1 MQIDYRCLAPGGIF
15 LDRAGPPGR
24 GTPRR
29 LATGPPYTVQA
40 VHLYVRDTSGRL
52 EGEISVPASK
62 YHAHRALMLASLAEG
77 ESRIKGGVA
86 AKHVQ
91 STIEVLT
98 GLGTEIE
105 RTADGFLVR
114 GGLPYRPLRDTVSVG
129 SSGTTLY
136 FMIGLASLAD
146 APVTITGQKYFQRRP
161 VGPLLEA
168 LSAMGI
174 ELSSA
179 NATPPI
185 TVAPRRP
192 RGGRVSI
199 AGTLSQW
206 ISGLLIVAPFAS
218 GPTTIEVE
226 GTLNEQPYV
235 ELTVNMMRDFGLE
248 VGVSDDWR
256 RFEIEGNQTARP
268 AEVTLPP
275 DIGSLAFG
283 LAATSIHP
291 ADVFFHGVTEI
302 DGSRVDHPEAHFL
315 DVVAAMGLPMELDP
329 AAGGMRVRHD
339 GVRLRG
345 VEIDCRPMPDMLP
358 VLSTMGQ
365 FAEGETR
372 FSNVAHVRLKE
383 SDRVVSMLQLNRMG
397 GDVEEQGDELVVRGI
412 SGELTGSPL
421 SSFNDHRVH
430 MSLAVAASRA
440 RGESSLTYPN
450 AFRISYP
457 GFLEDMRGIGLDL
470 SIEDDRE
477 RTPVGAP
484 VDAGEAKGG
493 QRAVESIAI
502 DQAAEISIVDWVG
515 RWARERPGE
524 NAVVDTRA
532 GGTRVWTWEEL
543 DQEADKAAALLL
555 ELGVEPG
562 ETVAYQL
569 PNWGEFVILTL
580 ACMKIGA
587 ICCALMPIF
596 REREIGFALRRSKA
610 RVLVV
615 ADEFRGRKHAE
626 EAAAMLTGNEDVDG
640 PKSAD
645 IERFSAHQHGVEHV
659 IVVGSAGTPVLP
671 KTEGVRWHDFA
682 AAVAR
687 QTPDTAAIVARKPA
701 PTALSQLFFT
711 SGSTGEP
718 KGVLHRYDALTRAA
732 MMEVEHLGLGRDD
745 TIFIPTPLAH
755 QTGLLYG
762 MWLSFALGSTQ
773 VIQDVWDARRGAA
786 ALREW
791 DGTFVQAA
799 TPFLADLVRVV
810 EAGEEVAPPA
820 LRIFVVTGAAVPRA
834 LAERATTVLSA
845 AVCGAWGSTESCL
858 GALAAP
864 GDDPAKVWGTDG
876 RALAGTRIRIVDD
889 SDQVLGPG
897 EEGNFQVTSRCLFE
911 RYLDR
916 PDLTAA
922 AMTADGWYRTGD
934 LATIDGDG
942 YLRLTGRVKDI
953 INRGGEKVPVAEI
966 EQLMHEH
973 PAVAEVAIVAMPDE
987 RLGERACA
995 FVVLDPDFEGGLG
1008 LAEVREWLDSQ
1019 EMSKHYWPE
1028 RVEVIEAMPRTPSGK
1043 IQKFV
1048 LRERAK
1054 GLRPQEPNPIPS
1066 ETEEEPVR

>member
-1 MQIDYRCLAPGGIF
+1 
-15 LDRAGPPGR
+15 
-24 GTPRR
+24 
-29 LATGPPYTVQA
+29 
-40 VHLYVRDTSGRL
+40 
-52 EGEISVPASK
+52 
-62 YHAHRALMLASLAEG
+62 MLASLADG
-77 ESRIKGGVA
+77 ESRITGGVA

-98 GLGTEIE
+98 GLGTQIE
-105 RTADGFLVR
+105 KTGDGFLVR

-146 APVTITGQKYFQRRP
+146 TPVTITGQKYFQRRP

-168 LSAMGI
+168 LSDCGI

-185 TVAPRRP
+185 TVQPKRP

-206 ISGLLIVAPFAS
+206 ISGLIIVAPFAT

-226 GTLNEQPYV
+226 GTLNERPYV

-248 VGVSDDWR
+248 VGVADDWR
-256 RFEIEGNQTARP
+256 RFEIEGNQTAR
-268 AEVTLPP
+268 AADVTLPP

-291 ADVFFHGVTEI
+291 SDVFFRGVSEI
-302 DGSRVDHPEAHFL
+302 DGTKVDHPEAHFL
-315 DVVAAMGLPMELDP
+315 DVVAEMGLPMELDR
-329 AAGGMRVRHD
+329 AAGGVRVRHD

-412 SGELTGSPL
+412 DGDLTGSPL

-430 MSLAVAASRA
+430 MSLTVAASRA

-450 AFRISYP
+450 AYRISYP
-457 GFLEDMRGIGLDL
+457 GFLEDMGGIGFDL
-470 SIEDDRE
+470 SIEDDRV
-477 RTPVGAP
+477 RSATGAP
-484 VDAGEAKGG
+484 VATGEAEGG

-502 DQAAEISIVDWVG
+502 DQAAEVPIVDWVG
-515 RWARERPGE
+515 RWARERPAE
-524 NAVVDTRA
+524 DALVDVRA
-532 GGTRVWTWEEL
+532 GGTRTWTWAEL
-543 DQEADKAAALLL
+543 DREADKAASLLL

-580 ACMKIGA
+580 ACMKVGA
-587 ICCALMPIF
+587 ISCALMPIF

-615 ADEFRGRKHAE
+615 ADEFRGRRHAE
-626 EAAAMLTGNEDVDG
+626 ETAAMLADDVDG
-640 PKSAD
+640 PKTRH
-645 IERFSAHQHGVEHV
+645 IGTFSAHQHRLAVEHV
-659 IVVGSAGTPVLP
+659 LVVGADGAAGLP
-671 KTEGVRWHDFA
+671 ETGGVRWHDFG

-687 QTPDTAAIVARKPA
+687 QEPDTDAIVARKPG

-745 TIFIPTPLAH
+745 TIYIPTPLAH

-762 MWLSFALGSTQ
+762 MWLAFALGSTQ
-773 VIQDVWDARRGAA
+773 VIQDIWDPHVAAR

-799 TPFLADLVRVV
+799 TPFLADLIRVID
-810 EAGEEVAPPA
+810 AGEEVAPPA

-834 LAERATTVLSA
+834 LAERATRVLSA
-845 AVCGAWGSTESCL
+845 SVCGAWGSTESCL

-876 RALAGTRIRIVDD
+876 RALAGTRIRIVDED
-889 SDQVLGPG
+889 DKVLGPG

-911 RYLDR
+911 EYLDR

-942 YLRLTGRVKDI
+942 FLRLTGRVKDI

-966 EQLMHEH
+966 EQLLHEH

-995 FVVLDPDFEGGLG
+995 FVVRAPDFHGDFG
-1008 LAEVREWLDSQ
+1008 LAEVREWLDSH

-1028 RVEVIEAMPRTPSGK
+1028 RVEILTEMPRTPSGK
-1043 IQKFV
+1043 IQKFI
-1048 LRERAK
+1048 LRDRAK
-1054 GLRPQEPNPIPS
+1054 GLRPEPHP
-1066 ETEEEPVR
+1066 TDKTDKEPVR

>member
-1 MQIDYRCLAPGGIF
+1 
-15 LDRAGPPGR
+15 
-24 GTPRR
+24 
-29 LATGPPYTVQA
+29 
-40 VHLYVRDTSGRL
+40 
-52 EGEISVPASK
+52 
-62 YHAHRALMLASLAEG
+62 MLASLAEG

-91 STIEVLT
+91 STIEVLN

-105 RTADGFLVR
+105 RTAEGFLVR
-114 GGLPYRPLRDTVSVG
+114 GGLPYRPLRDSVSVG

-168 LSAMGI
+168 LTSMGI
-174 ELSSA
+174 ELTSA

-185 TVAPRRP
+185 TVQPKRP

-235 ELTVNMMRDFGLE
+235 ELTVNMMRAFGLE

-256 RFEIEGNQTARP
+256 RFEIEPNQTARA
-268 AEVTLPP
+268 AEIALPP

-291 ADVFFHGVTEI
+291 ADVFFHGVSEI
-302 DGSRVDHPEAHFL
+302 DGARVDHPEAHFL
-315 DVVAAMGLPMELDP
+315 DVVTEMGLPMELDP

-412 SGELTGSPL
+412 AGDLTGSPL

-450 AFRISYP
+450 AYRISYP
-457 GFLEDMRGIGLDL
+457 GFLDDMTAIGLDL
-470 SIEDDRE
+470 SIQDDRE

-484 VDAGEAKGG
+484 AGQGEAKGG

-515 RWARERPGE
+515 RWARERPGQ

-626 EAAAMLTGNEDVDG
+626 EAAAMLAGSTNGDE
-640 PKSAD
+640 PLS
-645 IERFSAHQHGVEHV
+645 VEHV
-659 IVVGSAGTPVLP
+659 IVVGANGAPALP
-671 KTEGVRWHDFA
+671 KTEGARWHDFA
-682 AAVAR
+682 AAVAG
-687 QTPDTAAIVARKPA
+687 QEPDTAAIVARKPA

-773 VIQDVWDARRGAA
+773 VIQDVWDPRRAAA

-810 EAGEEVAPPA
+810 EAGEEPVPPA

-889 SDQVLGPG
+889 EDQVLGPG

-911 RYLDR
+911 GYLDR

-966 EQLMHEH
+966 EQLLHEH

-995 FVVLDPDFEGGLG
+995 FIVRDPGFAGDFG
-1008 LAEVREWLDSQ
+1008 LAEVREWLDSH

-1028 RVEVIEAMPRTPSGK
+1028 RVETLAEMPRTPSGK

-1048 LRERAK
+1048 LREQAK
-1054 GLRPQEPNPIPS
+1054 GLRPESNLIPS

>member
-1 MQIDYRCLAPGGIF
+1 
-15 LDRAGPPGR
+15 
-24 GTPRR
+24 
-29 LATGPPYTVQA
+29 
-40 VHLYVRDTSGRL
+40 
-52 EGEISVPASK
+52 
-62 YHAHRALMLASLAEG
+62 MLASLAEG

-105 RTADGFLVR
+105 QTADGFLVR

-136 FMIGLASLAD
+136 FMTGLASLAD
-146 APVTITGQKYFQRRP
+146 TAVTITGQKYFQRRP

-168 LSAMGI
+168 LASMGI

-179 NATPPI
+179 HATPPI
-185 TVAPRRP
+185 TVQPKRP

-206 ISGLLIVAPFAS
+206 ISGLLIVAPFAD

-248 VGVSDDWR
+248 VGVSEDWR
-256 RFEIEGNQTARP
+256 RFEIEGNQTART

-291 ADVFFHGVTEI
+291 SDVFFHGVTEI

-315 DVVAAMGLPMELDP
+315 DVVSEMGLPMELDP

-412 SGELTGSPL
+412 AGDLTGSPL

-450 AFRISYP
+450 AYRISYP
-457 GFLEDMRGIGLDL
+457 GFLDDMTAIGLDL
-470 SIEDDRE
+470 SIEDDRQ
-477 RTPVGAP
+477 RSAAGVPVGA
-484 VDAGEAKGG
+484 GEAEGG
-493 QRAVESIAI
+493 QRAEQSIAV
-502 DQAAEISIVDWVG
+502 DQAAEIPIVDWVG
-515 RWARERPGE
+515 RWARERPGQ

-543 DQEADKAAALLL
+543 DREADKAAALLL

-626 EAAAMLTGNEDVDG
+626 EAAAMLA
-640 PKSAD
+640 AD
-645 IERFSAHQHGVEHV
+645 TNGDSPVSVEHV
-659 IVVGSAGTPVLP
+659 LVVGADGAPALP
-671 KTEGVRWHDFA
+671 KTEGARWHDFA
-682 AAVAR
+682 VAVAG
-687 QTPDTAAIVARKPA
+687 QVPDAAAIAARKPG

-773 VIQDVWDARRGAA
+773 VIQDVWDAHRAAA

-810 EAGEEVAPPA
+810 EAGEEPAPPA

-834 LAERATTVLSA
+834 LAERATSVLSA
-845 AVCGAWGSTESCL
+845 SVCGAWGSTESCL

-864 GDDPAKVWGTDG
+864 GDDPTKVWGTDG

-889 SDQVLGPG
+889 ADQVLGPG

-911 RYLDR
+911 EYLDR

-934 LATIDGDG
+934 LATIDDDG

-953 INRGGEKVPVAEI
+953 INRGGEKIPVAEI
-966 EQLMHEH
+966 EQLLNEH
-973 PAVAEVAIVAMPDE
+973 AAVAEVAIVAMPDE

-995 FVVLDPDFEGGLG
+995 FVVRDPDFAGEFG
-1008 LAEVREWLDSQ
+1008 LAEVREWLDSR

-1028 RVEVIEAMPRTPSGK
+1028 RVETLDEMPRTPSGK

-1048 LRERAK
+1048 LREQAK
-1054 GLRPQEPNPIPS
+1054 GLRPEEPNPIRT